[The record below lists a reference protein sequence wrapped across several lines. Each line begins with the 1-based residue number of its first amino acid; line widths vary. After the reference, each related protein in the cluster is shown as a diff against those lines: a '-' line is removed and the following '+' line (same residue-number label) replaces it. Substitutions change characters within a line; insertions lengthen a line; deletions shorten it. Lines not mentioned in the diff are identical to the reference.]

1 MAEFIVIGPIL
12 SVSLRL
18 IAELGISMVGIDA
31 EVRGLDLI
39 AKNVED
45 DIEDAVM
52 FYDKFAKYGISQ
64 ELKLRQRALQ
74 SINKTKEALKMFR
87 QQLRAH
93 GNNQTLSVLL
103 GDRIRVRKLVEP
115 LQATQAQ
122 LARRVDWMRATLS
135 DLEKNFDPSKE
146 KEGLASSVPPN
157 ERPGWV
163 ETED

>member
-1 MAEFIVIGPIL
+1 MAELLVIGPIL

-31 EVRGLDLI
+31 EVHALDMI

-45 DIEDAVM
+45 DIEDALM

-64 ELKLRQRALQ
+64 ERKLRDRAYV
-74 SINKTKEALKMFR
+74 SIEKTQHALEMFR
-87 QQLRAH
+87 QRLEAH

-122 LARRVDWMRATLS
+122 LARRVDWMRAALS